1 MDSKKEEALLFWF
14 NIYGKSV
21 NLSNAPSLGDLWRAH
36 VPSISHCLATDNN
49 KTMIASTPSEA
60 YHDLYNCLLKES
72 QQETILE
79 CLSVPIAANGNH
91 FEIAKFLA
99 VVLNE
104 LRISKPEIIEDSIE
118 LMKTEGL
125 DEPLNDI
132 FSALDDDHDR
142 WWSVMLQRDE
152 MRTATESS
160 SAIFQTPHRPTSEE
174 FSGMSVSRSTF
185 ATPLP
190 NRCQS
195 RRRNNNEAHTVARC
209 EGSPLL
215 EALNSPKVRE
225 LRRER
230 EIRSLRKQLHEA
242 EDQLT
247 VSNLEAAESK
257 RKIESLIEEVI
268 TKKERIR
275 KLEANEK
282 LLVREKDELENSLM
296 VSTTQ
301 LDQLR
306 QEYKGQQE
314 MISKFKSGFES
325 WEKSK
330 NRLSEQLEAKNQ
342 ALIQAES
349 RLRDLNDELNGIQQ
363 MNQTFETENDNLKKS
378 LEEARQSA
386 EAERKEYQVTIA
398 DWRRRYES
406 ETAQILSLYNGEME
420 NNAELQLK
428 LREKAEQVEAIQKR
442 YDGMKQQLENKMDD
456 IKKTH
461 QEMLKSATDR
471 VSKLEE
477 ELARQEERYN
487 SLETEHGANVQQLLS
502 VHQSETNKSES
513 RLRAAHSRIDEL
525 ESTLAETRR
534 AMLEHRKAESDLSVE
549 KDQLS
554 AQLSNLQKELEEKDS
569 LLCDADSIVDKL
581 KRSLSSAEE
590 KCEQEARSAE
600 NLRAEIQ
607 QLQSTNDEK
616 SSEMASMQQRID
628 ELTQRTE
635 LYEKVVAELDRCKSD
650 LAEQLVINEDL
661 KNKSIFVEE
670 LNEKLE
676 EMKIKSSHQAEK
688 ITQLENS
695 IEHER
700 KKANESEERWKH
712 DCDELRAKE
721 AQHASLLS
729 ELCAKIN
736 VLERDL
742 AVKMQRCA
750 ERELRILVLEEENEQ
765 YKKCIEMSSN
775 ASSSVATM
783 EKSKENGAATDSVVT
798 SAFQANE
805 DEPVLNYTIDTNGNE
820 VQIPAVSTLFHLL
833 FSRCNQFQML
843 EETLTLPSEGQ
854 VPSNP
859 PPARAAEKDNPRSL
873 PTASIFG
880 STSTLPR
887 SSTSRTS
894 LKENTLPPMPPKD
907 VHFDLETDRARI
919 SELQKRNANVHP
931 AMRCAYAT
939 EVTTYCSPSASE
951 NAVKHG
957 ATSERRKS
965 GVKPIFQRASSYVK
979 KRLPLSESTS
989 NGNLGR

>member
-775 ASSSVATM
+775 ASS
-783 EKSKENGAATDSVVT
+783 
-798 SAFQANE
+798 
-805 DEPVLNYTIDTNGNE
+805 
-820 VQIPAVSTLFHLL
+820 
-833 FSRCNQFQML
+833 ML